1 MVYYGVLS
9 RGCQRCRKRKIKCD
23 EQKPGC
29 LRCHR
34 SDVPCPG
41 YRDLDHVRF
50 RDDTRRTILRAGNRE
65 TQAPGRIHVSR
76 MNSQDILSPR
86 PSVSDS
92 GNAIRR
98 AIPRAIPVRHHE
110 LSASFYFSKYA
121 FHEVPLSEA
130 YQSWLTESYRDA
142 PVLKAAI
149 EAVGMAGMS
158 NVLYAPHLEVQAR
171 KRYSEAL
178 ASTQQALNDA
188 DHAAD
193 DTTLMAVILLGLF
206 ETLNFR
212 NGDQYRSWETHIKGA
227 LTLLELRGQEQFSRE
242 RGGQLYT
249 QIRSQI
255 LSVYM
260 QQNSGVPRAL
270 AQAARSFQTSST
282 RQRWRKS
289 NIATPSSIFE
299 ISFRI
304 VNLRAAM
311 LRGDAGLDRK
321 AARETAMD
329 IDREL
334 QAWSA
339 ALPQE
344 WNYQIEILDGPLD
357 GGFGGIRHVY
367 PSLWNAEVW
376 NNWRLV
382 RVLVSRILLDTST
395 ESHGEPSLEPSVASI
410 VSRIRQYSEDICVST
425 NALIDTP
432 RILSLIRPLCV
443 VALEEPNLASVRF
456 VAVDR
461 LRRIGSSMG
470 VRQAVLLADTVARSL
485 SEPQPHN
492 SARPSS
498 CWDVPMMP
506 FC

>member
-9 RGCQRCRKRKIKCD
+9 KGCQRCRRRKVKCD

-29 LRCHR
+29 LRCHK

-41 YRDLDHVRF
+41 YRDPDTVRF
-50 RDDTRRTILRAGNRE
+50 RDDTRRTMLKARGRR
-65 TQAPGRIHVSR
+65 TQASDGTQVGG
-76 MNSQDILSPR
+76 QVVLSPCLSAR
-86 PSVSDS
+86 AS
-92 GNAIRR
+92 GNGSGSS
-98 AIPRAIPVRHHE
+98 IPPAIPVSHHE
-110 LSASFYFSKYA
+110 LSVSFYFAKYA

-130 YQSWLTESYRDA
+130 YRSWLTGSYHDA
-142 PVLKAAI
+142 PVLSAAI
-149 EAVGMAGMS
+149 EAVGMAGLA
-158 NVLYAPHLEVQAR
+158 NVSLAPHLEIQAR

-178 ASTQQALNDA
+178 ASTQKALNDA
-188 DHAAD
+188 SSAAD

-206 ETLNFR
+206 ETLSFR
-212 NGDQYRSWETHIKGA
+212 GGDQYCCWETHVKGA
-227 LTLLELRGQEQFSRE
+227 LALLEIRGREQFARE

-260 QQNSGVPRAL
+260 QRSSGVPRAL
-270 AQAARSFQTSST
+270 ERAARSFQTSSL
-282 RQRWRKS
+282 RQRWRRS

-311 LRGDAGLDRK
+311 LGRDAQLDRK
-321 AARETAMD
+321 SAREAALD

-334 QAWSA
+334 QAWKES
-339 ALPQE
+339 LPGE
-344 WNYQIEILDGPLD
+344 WNYQDEILDTALD
-357 GGFGGIRHVY
+357 DGFGGRRHAY

-382 RVLVSRILLDTST
+382 RVLVSRVLLDTST
-395 ESHGEPSLEPSVASI
+395 ENDDEPKPGSSVASI
-410 VSRIRQYSEDICVST
+410 VSRIQQLSEDICISA
-425 NALIDTP
+425 NALMDTS

-443 VALEEPNLASVRF
+443 VAMEEPNRTNVRF
-456 VAVDR
+456 YAVDR
-461 LRRIGSSMG
+461 LRRIGSLMG
-470 VRQAVLLADTVARSL
+470 VRQAVLLADTVTRSL
-485 SEPQPHN
+485 EESLRDESTCH
-492 SARPSS
+492 ST
-498 CWDVPMMP
+498 CWDVPLMP

>member
-1 MVYYGVLS
+1 
-9 RGCQRCRKRKIKCD
+9 
-23 EQKPGC
+23 
-29 LRCHR
+29 
-34 SDVPCPG
+34 
-41 YRDLDHVRF
+41 
-50 RDDTRRTILRAGNRE
+50 
-65 TQAPGRIHVSR
+65 
-76 MNSQDILSPR
+76 
-86 PSVSDS
+86 
-92 GNAIRR
+92 
-98 AIPRAIPVRHHE
+98 
-110 LSASFYFSKYA
+110 
-121 FHEVPLSEA
+121 
-130 YQSWLTESYRDA
+130 
-142 PVLKAAI
+142 
-149 EAVGMAGMS
+149 
-158 NVLYAPHLEVQAR
+158 
-171 KRYSEAL
+171 
-178 ASTQQALNDA
+178 
-188 DHAAD
+188 
-193 DTTLMAVILLGLF
+193 
-206 ETLNFR
+206 
-212 NGDQYRSWETHIKGA
+212 
-227 LTLLELRGQEQFSRE
+227 
-242 RGGQLYT
+242 
-249 QIRSQI
+249 
-255 LSVYM
+255 M

-344 WNYQIEILDGPLD
+344 WNYQVEILDGPLD

-432 RILSLIRPLCV
+432 RKST
-443 VALEEPNLASVRF
+443 EP
-456 VAVDR
+456 
-461 LRRIGSSMG
+461 
-470 VRQAVLLADTVARSL
+470 
-485 SEPQPHN
+485 
-492 SARPSS
+492 
-498 CWDVPMMP
+498 
-506 FC
+506 